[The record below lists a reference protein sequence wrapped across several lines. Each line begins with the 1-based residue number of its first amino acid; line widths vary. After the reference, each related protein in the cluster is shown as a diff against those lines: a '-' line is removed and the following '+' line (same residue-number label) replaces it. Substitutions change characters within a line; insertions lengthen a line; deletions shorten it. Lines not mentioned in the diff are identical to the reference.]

1 LLGHFT
7 GKFHNKIGQ
16 GQAISFS
23 AVDMYTI
30 KNGKIKSNWHLEDMQ
45 TLMQQFLGTP
55 LQDKSG
61 LSFLPLQPKL
71 FQY

>member
-1 LLGHFT
+1 LGHFT

-16 GQAISFS
+16 GQAINFS

-45 TLMQQFLGTP
+45 TLIC
-55 LQDKSG
+55 
-61 LSFLPLQPKL
+61 
-71 FQY
+71 